1 MTIETLSYNVTTNP
15 AMLIYLNLALSRKET
30 PDENYAREVQELF
43 TVGKRPF
50 SKYTEEDVR
59 EIARALV
66 GWHIDYEAIFEE
78 GPMKSNLILGTMIL
92 EINIFLNFIKNTII
106 KVKMG

>member
-1 MTIETLSYNVTTNP
+1 
-15 AMLIYLNLALSRKET
+15 MLDFLNLALSQKET

-50 SKYTEEDVR
+50 AQFTEKDVR

-66 GWHIDYEAIFEE
+66 G
-78 GPMKSNLILGTMIL
+78 GPMITKNWYLVKGLNHMSFLKTITMTL
-92 EINIFLNFIKNTII
+92 ETKRFLLFTIT
-106 KVKMG
+106 KP